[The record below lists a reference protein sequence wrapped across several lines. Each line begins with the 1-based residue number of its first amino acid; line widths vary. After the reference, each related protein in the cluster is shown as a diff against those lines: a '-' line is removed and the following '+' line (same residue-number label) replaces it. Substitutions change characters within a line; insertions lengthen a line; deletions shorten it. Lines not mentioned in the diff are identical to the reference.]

1 MNACTRQ
8 EQVLARNRLLSYITV
23 RSIVTVSN
31 YSTRRLVKLV
41 ARALYDKEGGEDKEK
56 EAKEKLS
63 SSKKKEKPTVD
74 NKGLGVVV
82 LDALTRSVVGT
93 RKGTE

>member
-1 MNACTRQ
+1 M
-8 EQVLARNRLLSYITV
+8 
-23 RSIVTVSN
+23 
-31 YSTRRLVKLV
+31 

-82 LDALTRSVVGT
+82 LDALTRLVAGI
-93 RKGTE
+93 